1 MCNFKV
7 LLLNFSSYISPLSR
21 INISFCEVTRI
32 NIQST
37 PAKTIHSNFAWFS
50 RLFFLFFFFL
60 FILAVNL
67 NLLPSVAAVD
77 ADECTQY
84 TKLTSAYRSITYY
97 DFTVERCDK
106 QLQLGWYRFTE
117 QAGRMMPTKCVAKF
131 HCGAYG
137 PGWLDGDHPLP
148 QDGRVN
154 RRVCFHL
161 EGECC
166 KEWVFINVRNCGN
179 FMVYQLKP
187 PPKCPL
193 RYCGDAVKE
202 TSSSIVEGTFLKLVE

>member
-1 MCNFKV
+1 MQFLV
-7 LLLNFSSYISPLSR
+7 LLLNFCSYLSPLSR
-21 INISFCEVTRI
+21 KNISFCEVKYT
-32 NIQST
+32 NKYSVNASKNYSFKLCVVF
-37 PAKTIHSNFAWFS
+37 PA
-50 RLFFLFFFFL
+50 FFLVFFL
-60 FILAVNL
+60 FILTVNL
-67 NLLPSVAAVD
+67 NLLASAAAVD